1 MSLIDKVSVNTH
13 YTRSIN
19 LERDASSQA
28 VVESY
33 IPTSRALR
41 TLERVAEALKTDE
54 SPRAWSLVGP
64 YGSGKSSFAV
74 FLAHLLGPSSAAAT
88 QAARATLTQDDQV
101 GLRASL
107 TRLTRGKEGY
117 CTILITGSPESLG
130 RRLVL
135 SLVEKADE
143 VLKGKRGPR
152 RAIIAKLSALAEQ
165 KESPSTT
172 DILACIKE
180 FQDALA
186 ATGYSGLLIVIDEL
200 GKFLEYEARHYGAN
214 DIFLLQSLA
223 EHALAPHDAKLAM
236 VVMLHQA
243 FERYARG
250 LGESLKNEWA
260 KVQGRFENIP
270 FLESSEQTL
279 RVVAAAIEHD
289 LSRAESS
296 RIKKEAKQLSKCF
309 SEAKAL
315 PSAMGINVASE
326 LFEACYPLHPISALI
341 LPLLCQKVAQNE
353 RTLFSYLGSREAHGF
368 QDALSRCDKVGDWI
382 YPWEIY
388 EYFILNQP
396 AALSDHFTHRRW
408 AEVVTAIERLGDATE
423 DEINILKTI
432 GLLNIIGAQGNFK
445 ASSELIELSLPSEK
459 SVKKAL
465 KGLTQ
470 KSTIQYRK
478 FSSEYRVWQGSDFD
492 LEGHVREETSKLG
505 AFNLAEQL
513 NSRHS
518 LLPIVARRYTIDSGT
533 LRYFIPVFAD
543 ASNYEKLEKKIRD
556 ARIIIYLAESRDDE
570 DLFTDKVVNRFSTL
584 DIVVLCRNGD
594 QLREILAESLALEEI
609 QRSAQALHTD
619 PVAQREFADRYGA
632 TIAKE
637 EEQISYLIEEPKIG
651 QWFYRAKRLEITN
664 KRTLQE
670 GLSFILK
677 KVYRL
682 SPKIFNELIN
692 RDKPS
697 SQANAAK
704 NKLVMAMLN
713 NEIEKDLGFDK
724 FPPEKAI
731 YRAMLKKANLHIESK
746 NGEWAVKGPASNKR
760 EDDPCGFY
768 GVWTRIDG
776 FFDTT
781 EKLPKSLIE
790 VNRELLAPPYGIKEG
805 VLPILYIAVIIAN
818 QHELAIYENRIFKPR
833 FTQEMVEH
841 FMKRPDEFTFQR
853 FRIAGLNS
861 SIFKEYSKALF
872 KDGKIQGLLGVAK
885 PIANFMSG
893 LPEYT
898 QKTAR
903 GISKQS
909 QAVRDAFKLSKSPVT
924 LLVEEVPKV
933 LGFEL
938 KGKDQD
944 DAAVAGLS
952 QALTDTLRELKY
964 CFAELKDEMCQLCA
978 QALHFDKEI
987 SLKKL
992 RELAYGRYTGFEEY
1006 TIDRDGLRAFI
1017 LRLIEKDKSDEAWF
1031 DGVLTFLG
1039 RKSIDKWSDTERDTA
1054 EYRLTEFSRKLNDLD
1069 RLRVHYQQVGN
1080 KADSD
1085 FDVYLLR
1092 SIKKGAPDYDAVVA
1106 VDLKRRRFIE
1116 NTKKVITQNLNDL
1129 SEQGQELGLA
1139 ALAEVVDEFL
1149 ANYLESN
1156 KQQSAATE
1164 SPSKAVKEAK

>member
-1 MSLIDKVSVNTH
+1 MSLIDKISVNTH

-19 LERDASSQA
+19 LERDADSQA
-28 VVESY
+28 VVEAY

-41 TLERVAEALKTDE
+41 TLERVAEALKADE

-64 YGSGKSSFAV
+64 YGSGKSAFAV
-74 FLAHLLGPSSAAAT
+74 FLAHLLGASSDAAT
-88 QAARATLTQDDQV
+88 QAAKATLKRNDQV
-101 GLRASL
+101 DLRNKFTSV
-107 TRLTRGKEGY
+107 TRGSEGY
-117 CTILITGSPESLG
+117 CTVLMTGSPESLG
-130 RRLVL
+130 RRLVHAL
-135 SLVEKADE
+135 ADKSE
-143 VLKGKRGPR
+143 EIWAARRGPR
-152 RAIIAKLSALAEQ
+152 KAIVTKLSALAEQ
-165 KESPSTT
+165 KEQPATT

-180 FQDALA
+180 LQDALA
-186 ATGYSGLLIVIDEL
+186 GIGYSGLFIVIDEL

-223 EHALAPHDAKLAM
+223 EHALAPHEAKLAM

-243 FERYARG
+243 FEQYARG

-289 LSRAESS
+289 FSRADSNK
-296 RIKKEAKQLSKCF
+296 IKKEAKQLSKRF
-309 SEAKAL
+309 SVAKAL

-368 QDALSRCDKVGDWI
+368 QDALSRCSKVGDWI

-408 AEVVTAIERLGDATE
+408 AEVVTATERLGDATE
-423 DEINILKTI
+423 DEVKLLKTI

-445 ASSELIELSLPSEK
+445 ASNELIELSLPADRSIK
-459 SVKKAL
+459 QAI

-470 KSTIQYRK
+470 KSVIQYRK

-492 LEGHVREETSKLG
+492 LEGQVREEASKLG

-513 NSRHS
+513 NGRHS

-533 LRYFIPVFAD
+533 LRYFIPVFSD
-543 ASNYEKLEKKIRD
+543 ASSYEKLEEKSRD

-570 DLFTDKVVNRFSTL
+570 ALFINKVVNCFSTL

-619 PVAQREFADRYGA
+619 PVAQREFADRYAAA
-632 TIAKE
+632 TAKE
-637 EEQISYLIEEPKIG
+637 EAQIAYLIEEPKIG
-651 QWFYRAKRLEITN
+651 QWFYRTKRLEINN
-664 KRTLQE
+664 KRALQE
-670 GLSFILK
+670 ELSSVLK
-677 KVYRL
+677 KVYKL

-713 NEIEKDLGFDK
+713 SETEEDLGFDK

-731 YRAMLKKANLHIESK
+731 YRAMLKKANLHVEGEG
-746 NGEWAVKGPASNKR
+746 GEWAIKGPDSNKR
-760 EDDPCGFY
+760 EDDPCNFH
-768 GVWTRIDG
+768 GVWTRIDE
-776 FFDTT
+776 FLDTT
-781 EKLPKSLIE
+781 EKSPKSLIE
-790 VNRELLAPPYGIKEG
+790 LNIELLAPPYGIKEG
-805 VLPILYIAVIIAN
+805 ILPILYVAVIVAN
-818 QHELAIYENRIFKPR
+818 QHELAIYENSMFKPR
-833 FTQEMVEH
+833 FTPEMVEH

-853 FRIAGLNS
+853 FRIAGINA

-872 KDGKIQGLLGVAK
+872 KNGKTQDLLGVAK
-885 PIANFMSG
+885 PIAKFMHD

-898 QKTAR
+898 QKTSR
-903 GISKQS
+903 GVSTRD

-924 LLVEEVPKV
+924 LLVEEVPKA

-938 KGKDQD
+938 KGKEQD
-944 DAAVAGLS
+944 DAAVTGLS
-952 QALTDTLRELKY
+952 QALMKTLGNLKH
-964 CFAELKDEMCQLCA
+964 CFQALKDQMQQLCA

-987 SLKKL
+987 SLDEL
-992 RELAYGRYTGFEEY
+992 RKLAYGRYKGLDEY
-1006 TIDRDGLRAFI
+1006 TIDRDGQRAFI
-1017 LRLIEKDKSDEAWF
+1017 LRLIQKEESDEIWF
-1031 DGVLTFLG
+1031 GGLLTFLG
-1039 RKSIDKWSDTERDTA
+1039 RKPIEKWSDTERDAA
-1054 EYRLTEFSRKLNDLD
+1054 EYRLTEFSRKLNDLE
-1069 RLRVHYQQVGN
+1069 RLRLHYQNVDN
-1080 KADSD
+1080 KLDSD

-1092 SIKKGAPDYDAVVA
+1092 SVKKGAPDYDEVVA
-1106 VDLKRRRFIE
+1106 VDSKRRE
-1116 NTKKVITQNLNDL
+1116 VIKAAKQQIANSLEKL
-1129 SEQGQELGLA
+1129 GEQELGLA

-1149 ANYLESN
+1149 ANYREPS
-1156 KQQSAATE
+1156 KQQSATNKL
-1164 SPSKAVKEAK
+1164 SSKATKEAK

>member
-1 MSLIDKVSVNTH
+1 MSLIDKIGVNTH

-19 LERDASSQA
+19 LERDADSQA
-28 VVESY
+28 VVEAY

-74 FLAHLLGPSSAAAT
+74 FLAHLLGPSSAVAT
-88 QAARATLTQDDQV
+88 QAARATLKQNDQAD
-101 GLRASL
+101 LRNKLTSL
-107 TRLTRGKEGY
+107 TKGNEGY
-117 CTILITGSPESLG
+117 CTILITGSPEPLG
-130 RRLVL
+130 RRLVH
-135 SLVEKADE
+135 SLADKSE
-143 VLKGKRGPR
+143 EIWAGRRGR
-152 RAIIAKLSALAEQ
+152 SHSIAAKLATLAEQ
-165 KESPSTT
+165 KEQPATT
-172 DILACIKE
+172 DILICIKE
-180 FQDALA
+180 LQDALA
-186 ATGYSGLLIVIDEL
+186 GIGYSGLLIVIDEL

-223 EHALAPHDAKLAM
+223 EHALAPHEAKLAM

-243 FERYARG
+243 FEQYARG

-289 LSRAESS
+289 LSRVESS
-296 RIKKEAKQLSKCF
+296 RIKKEAKQLAKSF

-315 PSAMGINVASE
+315 PSAMGVNVASE

-341 LPLLCQKVAQNE
+341 LPVLCQKVAQNE
-353 RTLFSYLGSREAHGF
+353 RTLFSYLGSKEAHGF
-368 QDALSRCDKVGDWI
+368 QDALSRCGKVGDWI

-432 GLLNIIGAQGNFK
+432 GLLNIIGTQGNFK
-445 ASSELIELSLPSEK
+445 ASNELIALSLSADRPIEK
-459 SVKKAL
+459 AI

-470 KSTIQYRK
+470 KSVIQYRK

-492 LEGHVREETSKLG
+492 LEGHVREEASKLG

-533 LRYFIPVFAD
+533 LRYFVPVFTD
-543 ASNYEKLEKKIRD
+543 ASSYEKLEAKSCD

-570 DLFTDKVVNRFSTL
+570 VLFADKVVNLFSAL

-619 PVAQREFADRYGA
+619 PVAQREFGDRYVAA
-632 TIAKE
+632 TARE
-637 EEQISYLIEEPKIG
+637 EEQISYLIEEPKVG

-664 KRTLQE
+664 KRALQE
-670 GLSFILK
+670 ELSSVLK

-713 NEIEKDLGFDK
+713 NEAEEDLGFDK

-731 YRAMLKKANLHIESK
+731 YRAMLRKANLH
-746 NGEWAVKGPASNKR
+746 VKG
-760 EDDPCGFY
+760 EDGKWAIKGPGQSRGDDLCNFR
-768 GVWTRIDG
+768 GVWTRIDN
-776 FFDTT
+776 FLDTT
-781 EKLPKSLIE
+781 EKSPKSLIE
-790 VNRELLAPPYGIKEG
+790 LNRELLAPPYGIKEG
-805 VLPILYIAVIIAN
+805 VLPILYVAVIVAN
-818 QHELAIYENRIFKPR
+818 QHELAIYEHRIFKPR
-833 FTQEMVEH
+833 FTPEMVEH

-872 KDGKIQGLLGVAK
+872 KNGKTQDLLSVAR
-885 PIANFMSG
+885 PIAKFMSD

-924 LLVEEVPKV
+924 LLVEEVPKA
-933 LGFEL
+933 LGFEF

-944 DAAVAGLS
+944 ATAVAGLS
-952 QALTDTLRELKY
+952 QALTETIRELKY
-964 CFAELKDEMCQLCA
+964 CFSELKDEMCQLCA

-987 SLKKL
+987 SLKEL
-992 RELAYGRYTGFEEY
+992 RELAYGRYAGFEEY

-1017 LRLIEKDKSDEAWF
+1017 LRLIEKDKSDEVWF
-1031 DGVLTFLG
+1031 DGLLTFLG
-1039 RKSIDKWSDTERDTA
+1039 RKSIDKWGDTERDAA

-1069 RLRVHYQQVGN
+1069 RLRVHYQEVGSRVESN
-1080 KADSD
+1080 

-1092 SIKKGAPDYDAVVA
+1092 SVKKGAPDHDAVVV
-1106 VDLKRRRFIE
+1106 VDSKRHKAIE
-1116 NTKKVITQNLNDL
+1116 EAKQEITDRLEKL
-1129 SEQGQELGLA
+1129 GEKELGLA

-1149 ANYLESN
+1149 ANYSESS
-1156 KQQSAATE
+1156 KQQPTTTKLSLKRTA
-1164 SPSKAVKEAK
+1164 KEAK